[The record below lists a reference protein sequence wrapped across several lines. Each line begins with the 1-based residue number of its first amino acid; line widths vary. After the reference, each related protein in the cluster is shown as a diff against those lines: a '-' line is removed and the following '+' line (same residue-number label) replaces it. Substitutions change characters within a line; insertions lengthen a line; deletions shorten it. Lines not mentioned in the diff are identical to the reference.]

1 MNRKNNILTLRPA
14 LNLEIEHSNEQE
26 KFQNNTL
33 RPILKFQ
40 NDLLL
45 QCFQSYCIQR
55 KCNFETLN
63 ETRQSGFIEE
73 SLRKDQRFKQLLIG
87 LIIGLFT
94 VEEYNEYAKSDK
106 EYNRRIITMTTKRL
120 QDELIA
126 IRQYE

>member
-26 KFQNNTL
+26 KLQNNTL
-33 RPILKFQ
+33 RPILKLQ

-55 KCNFETLN
+55 KCNFEMLD
-63 ETRQSGFIEE
+63 ETRQRDFIEE

-94 VEEYNEYAKSDK
+94 VEEYNEYAKNDK

>member
-1 MNRKNNILTLRPA
+1 MNRKNNILTLRPV
-14 LNLEIEHSNEQE
+14 LNLGVEHSNEQE

-45 QCFQSYCIQR
+45 KCFQNYCIQR
-55 KCNFETLN
+55 KCSFESLN
-63 ETRQSGFIEE
+63 EVRQRDFIED
-73 SLRKDQRFKQLLIG
+73 SLRKDQRFKQLFLG

-94 VEEYNEYAKSDK
+94 VQEYSEYLKSDK
-106 EYNRRIITMTTKRL
+106 EYNRRIITMIAKRL
-120 QDELIA
+120 QDELIT